1 VWDGINI
8 AYRGIQPL
16 ILETSGKRRLLYEWA
31 DEWQLADS
39 ETVKV
44 KGTPVVV
51 FGSYDFTAPKP
62 WLQLV
67 ANPKALDISEKEI
80 EEQTKPFL
88 SYS

>member
-1 VWDGINI
+1 MG
-8 AYRGIQPL
+8 
-16 ILETSGKRRLLYEWA
+16 

-51 FGSYDFTAPKP
+51 FGYDFTAPKP

-67 ANPKALDISEKEI
+67 ANPKALDISEKLRN
-80 EEQTKPFL
+80 KPNR
-88 SYS
+88 S

>member
-1 VWDGINI
+1 
-8 AYRGIQPL
+8 L
-16 ILETSGKRRLLYEWA
+16 RLQEKDAKLYEWA

-44 KGTPVVV
+44 KGSVVV

-67 ANPKALDISEKEI
+67 ANPKALDISEKLRN
-80 EEQTKPFL
+80 KPNR
-88 SYS
+88 S